1 LRLDTLDARSRY
13 TERNSVS
20 ESIMLS

>member
-20 ESIMLS
+20 ETIMLS

>member
-20 ESIMLS
+20 ETITLS